1 MTSPLELAP
10 RLERADIVGAADY
23 AHTLNRLEAGAQAK
37 VLGVGGGTAVL
48 MGPRFPLNRMG
59 GLEFAE
65 LNQTALAEAETC
77 CAEMGMAPSITF
89 SPLGRGE
96 TLKLLGQHGYQARAF
111 LNVYV
116 CQVAALEPEIPGGV
130 EVREVES
137 LEEWLRASEATWGF
151 SHPMNG
157 PLLAQVAL
165 QRPQA
170 RSFIAWADGKPVG
183 VGAVGI
189 REGLAFLNGA
199 ATALEYRGRGI
210 QRALLETRLALAAQA
225 GCDLA
230 TVMAAPGSPSAR
242 NIERAGFGLAY
253 TRLTLEKPLELC

>member
-1 MTSPLELAP
+1 MTSPLELAQ
-10 RLERADIVGAADY
+10 RLERADILGAADY
-23 AHTLNRLEAGAQAK
+23 AHTLNRLEAGAPAK

-48 MGPRFPLNRMG
+48 MGPRFPVNRIG
-59 GLEFAE
+59 NAEFSDLDE
-65 LNQTALAEAETC
+65 YALTKAET
-77 CAEMGMAPSITF
+77 AWAQMGIAPSITF
-89 SPLGRGE
+89 CPLGRE
-96 TLKLLGQHGYQARAF
+96 EILPSLAERGYTARRF

-116 CQVAALEPEIPGGV
+116 RQVAALEPEIPGGV

-137 LEEWLRASEATWGF
+137 LEAWLRASEATWGF
-151 SHPMNG
+151 SHPVDG

-165 QRPQA
+165 QRPAA